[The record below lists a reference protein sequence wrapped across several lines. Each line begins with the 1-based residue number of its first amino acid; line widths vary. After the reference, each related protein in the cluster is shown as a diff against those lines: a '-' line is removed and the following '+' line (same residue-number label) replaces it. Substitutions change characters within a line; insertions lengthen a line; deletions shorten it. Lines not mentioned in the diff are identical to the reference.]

1 MPNIII
7 DKKLIVSQLIENL
20 ELDLKGLSEVATSAK
35 EYVTDGDVKPDG
47 KYDTRAIE
55 ASYLAGAQEKRVEE
69 IKLDIQMLK
78 DLELHPSSTIQL
90 GSLAKI
96 KFQNQNIVRW
106 YFISSTAG
114 GSMLNLNGNSI
125 LVISVFS
132 PIGNAALNLEPG
144 DTFEVETPTGSRQYL
159 ILEIN

>member
-1 MPNIII
+1 MII
-7 DKKLIVSQLIENL
+7 DKKLIVSQLVQSL
-20 ELDLKGLSEVATSAK
+20 EHDLLVLSEAAHSAK
-35 EYVTDGDVKPDG
+35 EYVTEGDVKSEG

-78 DLELHPSSTIQL
+78 DLELHPSNTIQL

-96 KFQNQNIVRW
+96 KFQNVERW

-114 GSMLNLNGNSI
+114 GSMVNVEGTSV

-132 PIGNAALNLEPG
+132 PIGNAALNLEAA
-144 DTFEVETPTGSRQYL
+144 DTFEVETPTGTRNYQ
-159 ILEIN
+159 IIEVC